1 MKNMINLTP
10 SVNGY
15 LQHFH
20 VAQMNLNK
28 VIKEERLLKKIR
40 KRKQRACGDER

>member
-1 MKNMINLTP
+1 MEDMISLTP

-15 LQHFH
+15 QQHFY
-20 VAQMNLNK
+20 VAQKNLNK

-40 KRKQRACGDER
+40 KSRQRSSNDE

>member
-1 MKNMINLTP
+1 MENMINLTQ

-20 VAQMNLNK
+20 VAQKNLTK

-40 KRKQRACGDER
+40 KSKLRACGE